1 MAPLRFV
8 SGGCD
13 NLVKI
18 WITSDK
24 KEYNAE
30 NTNFTSIDLEG
41 HTDWVRDV
49 SWLNCVGYSC
59 DTIASCS
66 EDETVLIWKFED
78 NKWKKTLLNKKF
90 NAPTWK
96 VSWSNCGSYLAVSAG
111 DNCVYLFKDNV
122 DGIWEEFT
130 QINQDGNADQ
140 AMKISN

>member
-1 MAPLRFV
+1 
-8 SGGCD
+8 
-13 NLVKI
+13 
-18 WITSDK
+18 
-24 KEYNAE
+24 
-30 NTNFTSIDLEG
+30 
-41 HTDWVRDV
+41 V

-66 EDETVLIWKFED
+66 EDETVLIWKFEE

-96 VSWSNCGSYLAVSAG
+96 VSWSHCGSYFAVSAG

-122 DGIWEEFT
+122 DGVWEEFT

-140 AMKISN
+140 AMEISN